1 VTHAQSYDGGM
12 ESKHVREVGSG
23 HHSPIHPHKTI
34 KPLPNTCRNARLN
47 PTHVRHEI
55 SNHHRCSTT
64 QTIARSDSLD
74 RSGKNKQGRNR
85 SQQEVP
91 TLMTV
96 FGGSPAHRGI
106 TLSRKTSRLC
116 RLRSSSQRNVRIL
129 STKPLKTE
137 SALLD
142 FIFLQSAII
151 STSRQGTISA
161 RRLVS
166 HNTLNISRELTSKY
180 TCNLSNLHSKWPTI
194 ECKPP
199 Q

>member
-74 RSGKNKQGRNR
+74 RSGKNKRFLL
-85 SQQEVP
+85 STTHFAE
-91 TLMTV
+91 
-96 FGGSPAHRGI
+96 I
-106 TLSRKTSRLC
+106 DLSRKPTLGGG
-116 RLRSSSQRNVRIL
+116 L
-129 STKPLKTE
+129 E
-137 SALLD
+137 ALQHASLALVLL
-142 FIFLQSAII
+142 FPP
-151 STSRQGTISA
+151 RTISA

-166 HNTLNISRELTSKY
+166 HNTLNISRELSSKY
-180 TCNLSNLHSKWPTI
+180 TCKLSNLHDK
-194 ECKPP
+194 
-199 Q
+199 